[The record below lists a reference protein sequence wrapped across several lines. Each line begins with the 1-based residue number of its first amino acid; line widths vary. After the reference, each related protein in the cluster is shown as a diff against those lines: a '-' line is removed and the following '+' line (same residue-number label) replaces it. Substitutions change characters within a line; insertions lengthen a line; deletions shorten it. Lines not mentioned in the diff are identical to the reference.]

1 MASFTER
8 NGRHRALVRRGGFT
22 KCATFGTYAAAK
34 AWAEKIE
41 REIDEIR
48 ATGVVR
54 ARGMT
59 VGELIDRYV
68 RELEPVKRWGR
79 SKRADLARLRADLG
93 HIKTDA
99 LTSAHI
105 TTYFA
110 KRRRE
115 GSGGVVVS
123 AQVGYLIGVLRTA
136 RGLWSLDVPLQAAE
150 QARQAL
156 VGASMV
162 SKSGR
167 RDRRVSDA
175 EIKRLVDYFLERPSK
190 LPMADLVEFC
200 MASAMRIGEV
210 CRLRW
215 DDLDEAKRT
224 IVIRDRKHPQDKWG
238 NDQVVPL
245 LSATGYDALGII
257 KRQRRRSE
265 RIFPFLDKTVSSY
278 FTRAVERLGIVD
290 LHLHDVRHEA
300 ITRLFAAGYRI
311 EQVALVSGHRD
322 WAMLRRYT
330 HVRAEDLHRPP
341 EPAAKPKRARRTKA
355 APRQAEAV

>member
-22 KCATFGTYAAAK
+22 KCATFGSYAAAK

-41 REIDEIR
+41 REIDELR
-48 ATGVVR
+48 STGVVR
-54 ARGMT
+54 ARGTT
-59 VGELIDRYV
+59 VADLIDRYV
-68 RELEPVKRWGR
+68 SELEPVKRWGR
-79 SKRADLARLRADLG
+79 SKRADLARLKTDLG
-93 HIKTDA
+93 SIRADA

-105 TTYFA
+105 TSYFTR
-110 KRRRE
+110 RRRE

-123 AQVGYLIGVLRTA
+123 AQIGYLISVLRTA

-156 VGASMV
+156 AGASMV
-162 SKSGR
+162 GKSGR

-175 EIKRLVDYFLERPSK
+175 EIKRLVDHFLDRPSRI
-190 LPMADLVEFC
+190 PMADLVEFC
-200 MASAMRIGEV
+200 VASGMRIGEV

-215 DDLDEAKRT
+215 DDLNEEKRT

-245 LSATGYDALGII
+245 LDATGYDALGII
-257 KRQRRRSE
+257 QRQRRRSE
-265 RIFPFLDKTVSSY
+265 RIFPFVDKTVSTY
-278 FTRAVERLGIVD
+278 FTRAVDRLELAD
-290 LHLHDVRHEA
+290 LHLHDLRHEA
-300 ITRLFAAGYRI
+300 ISRLFAAGYRI

-330 HVRAEDLHRPP
+330 HVRAEDLHRPSSP
-341 EPAAKPKRARRTKA
+341 PSAAQA
-355 APRQAEAV
+355 ATGGSADVAALPGG